1 VLFKIGFSL
10 ISIIAQENA
19 QEFLRRAK
27 QNERV
32 AHAYLFHGPE
42 GSGKEALTLLAAQ
55 TFFCEAQHP
64 QAEAPPATIS
74 LFDEPVAKP
83 AVQTSA
89 NAALACGNCS
99 ACRRVAA
106 MMHPDVRVIFPRA
119 ASAGEDERTEVLRS
133 LAANPYRRLRPW
145 ENPTMLI
152 DDIRGLKRDFGMT
165 SYEGRGFVALILE
178 ADRMK
183 AEAAN
188 ALLKILEEPPPQT
201 LMILTAASLDN
212 ILPTIVSRCQPVR
225 LLILTGAQIA
235 AALREKHGVPA
246 ERAEFVAKLANGNFR
261 RALDLLDED
270 VDTRRQQAVA
280 FLRMAFRFNKPVEQM
295 DFLNALVREH
305 DRRDLRQLLEFCT
318 LWIRDGYVLKVLAG
332 APQASAAIINTD
344 QERQL
349 SDLIKNLPEF
359 DFPGVIAELELA
371 MECLDRYVQ
380 PWLVLMVLLHRIQ
393 KLSGSRK

>member
-1 VLFKIGFSL
+1 MID
-10 ISIIAQENA
+10 IIAQENA
-19 QEFLRRAK
+19 QEFLRRAR

-42 GSGKEALTLLAAQ
+42 GSGKEALAVLTAQ
-55 TFFCEAQHP
+55 AFFCTAGRAP
-64 QAEAPPATIS
+64 TAPPPATIS
-74 LFDEPVAKP
+74 LFDEPAASIAAP
-83 AVQTSA
+83 ASA
-89 NAALACGNCS
+89 PTVWACGHCS
-99 ACRRVAA
+99 SCKRVAE
-106 MMHPDVRVIFPRA
+106 MMHPDVRIIFPRA
-119 ASAGEDERTEVLRS
+119 ASAGEDERTEVLQS
-133 LAANPYRRLRPW
+133 LAANSYRRLRPW

-152 DDIRGLKRDFGMT
+152 DDIRSLKRDLGMT
-165 SYEGRGFVALILE
+165 SYEGHGFVALILE

-225 LLILTGAQIA
+225 LLILTQQQIA
-235 AALREKHGVPA
+235 AALREKHGVPV

-261 RALDLLDED
+261 RALELLEGD

-295 DFLNALVREH
+295 EFLNALVREH
-305 DRRDLRQLLEFCT
+305 DRRELRQLLEFCT
-318 LWIRDGYVLKVLAG
+318 LWIRDGYVLKVMA
-332 APQASAAIINTD
+332 ASPQASTAIINAD

-349 SDLIKNLPEF
+349 TDLIKNLPAF
-359 DFPGVIAELELA
+359 DFPGVVTELEFA

-380 PWLVLMVLLHRIQ
+380 PWLVLMVLLYRIQ

>member
-1 VLFKIGFSL
+1 M
-10 ISIIAQENA
+10 IAQENA
-19 QEFLRRAK
+19 QEFLRRAR

-42 GSGKEALTLLAAQ
+42 GSGKEALAVLAAQ
-55 TFFCEAQHP
+55 TFFCTAGRV
-64 QAEAPPATIS
+64 QAAPPPATIS
-74 LFDEPVAKP
+74 LFDEPATP
-83 AVQTSA
+83 AATTVSET
-89 NAALACGNCS
+89 AALACGHCS
-99 ACRRVAA
+99 SCKRVAE
-106 MMHPDVRVIFPRA
+106 MTHPDVRVIFPRA
-119 ASAGEDERTEVLRS
+119 ASAGEDERTEVLHS
-133 LAANPYRRLRPW
+133 LATNPYRRLRPW

-152 DDIRGLKRDFGMT
+152 DDIRTLKRDFGMT
-165 SYEGRGFVALILE
+165 SYEGHGFVALILE

-188 ALLKILEEPPPQT
+188 ALLKILEEPPAHT
-201 LMILTAASLDN
+201 LMILTATSLDN
-212 ILPTIVSRCQPVR
+212 ILPTIISRCQPVR
-225 LLILTGAQIA
+225 LLILTREQIS
-235 AALREKHGVPA
+235 AALQEKHGVPA
-246 ERAEFVAKLANGNFR
+246 ERAEFVAKLANGSFR
-261 RALDLLDED
+261 RALDLLEDD

-318 LWIRDGYVLKVLAG
+318 LWIRDGYVLKVMSTS
-332 APQASAAIINTD
+332 PEASAAIINTD

-349 SDLIKNLPEF
+349 TDLIKNLPEF
-359 DFPGVIAELELA
+359 DFPGVVTELEFA

-380 PWLVLMVLLHRIQ
+380 PWLVLMVLLYRIQ

>member
-1 VLFKIGFSL
+1 L

-27 QNERV
+27 QNARV

-42 GSGKEALTLLAAQ
+42 GSGKEALALLAAQ
-55 TFFCEAQHP
+55 TFFCAASHSQP
-64 QAEAPPATIS
+64 AAPPATIS
-74 LFDEPVAKP
+74 LFDEPATKP
-83 AVQTSA
+83 AVRAGA

-99 ACRRVAA
+99 ACRRVAE

-133 LAANPYRRLRPW
+133 LATNPYRRLRPW

-152 DDIRGLKRDFGMT
+152 DDIRALKRDFGMT
-165 SYEGRGFVALILE
+165 SYEGHGFVALILE

-201 LMILTAASLDN
+201 LMILTATSLDS

-225 LLILTGAQIA
+225 LLVLTRAQIV

-246 ERAEFVAKLANGNFR
+246 ERTEFIAKLANGNLR
-261 RALDLLDED
+261 RALELLDED

-305 DRRDLRQLLEFCT
+305 DRRDLRQLLEFCA
-318 LWIRDGYVLKVLAG
+318 LWIRDGYVLKVLASS
-332 APQASAAIINTD
+332 PQASAAIINTD

-380 PWLVLMVLLHRIQ
+380 PWLVLMVLLYRIQ